1 MTEQIPDISP
11 PAFGLGRERNP
22 GAPSKKE
29 RLNAALVRRL
39 CAVAFCAGLLSFVCL
54 WVRDG
59 AIANLVTK
67 PEGPLKYPGTLTGL
81 VSAYLMFVQVVL
93 MARIPCI
100 ERSVG
105 RDRLVRIHRL
115 SGFASL
121 NLMLAHIVLL
131 AFSYVVRDGR
141 SLLGSLWW
149 MVAEWRGMML
159 ATLGTVLLVVVG
171 ITSSRAARKRLRY
184 HSWHLLH
191 LYTFLGIGLV
201 VPHMVWAGSEFK
213 QLWAQAY
220 IVSLYVVTLGSL
232 LVFRVGMPAL
242 RSVRHRIVVERVV
255 EDAPGNVSVHLRGR
269 GLDELRAQA
278 GQFFIWRFRDGRGWT
293 RGNPYALSA
302 PPHGD
307 VLRITAKEVGVN
319 SRRLRM
325 LRPGTRVLFEG
336 PYGRFTG
343 ESRHGRKL
351 TAMACGIGITPLCA
365 LLTDL
370 DYAADEA
377 VLLYRASSE
386 NDFVLRREL
395 DELAQERGVRI
406 VYLPGHRA
414 RGRASWQTEHAAED
428 DHIALRQLVPDI
440 SEHDIYICGP
450 DAWGRSA
457 ADAARRAGA
466 PAKHIHLERFAF

>member
-1 MTEQIPDISP
+1 MTEQIPDISS
-11 PAFGLGRERNP
+11 PAFGVGRQKTSRS
-22 GAPSKKE
+22 PSKKE
-29 RLNAALVRRL
+29 RLNAAMVRRL
-39 CAVAFCAGLLSFVCL
+39 CAAAFCASLLFFVYL
-54 WVRDG
+54 WVQDG
-59 AIANLVTK
+59 AIGHLVTK
-67 PEGPLKYPGTLTGL
+67 AEGPLKYPGTLTGL
-81 VSAYLMFVQVVL
+81 ISADLMFLQVVL
-93 MARIPCI
+93 MARIPWI
-100 ERSVG
+100 ERSMG

-115 SGFASL
+115 SGFTSL

-141 SLLGSLWW
+141 SPLGALWW

-159 ATLGTVLLVVVG
+159 ATLGTVLLVIVG

-201 VPHMVWAGSEFK
+201 IPHMVWAGSEFK
-213 QLWAQAY
+213 QPWTQVY

-232 LVFRVGMPAL
+232 LVFRVAMPVL
-242 RSVRHRIVVERVV
+242 RSARHRVVVERVV

-269 GLDELRAQA
+269 GLDKLRAQA

-319 SRRLRM
+319 SRRLRT

-351 TAMACGIGITPLCA
+351 TAMASGIGITPLCA

-370 DYAADEA
+370 DYAAGEA

-395 DELAQERGVRI
+395 DELAQRRGVRI

-414 RGRASWQTEHAAED
+414 RGRASWQPEHATED
-428 DHIALRQLVPDI
+428 DHIALQQLVPDI
-440 SEHDIYICGP
+440 SEHDVYICGP

-466 PAKHIHLERFAF
+466 PATHIHLERFAF